1 MRRFYGLTIDILY
14 IAVYRT
20 KLQLVSRLRHYEKKE
35 ETSTSENN
43 NDYALR
49 SIGKNKI
56 VPAEILDACLCT
68 YKCNDLRDVK
78 DFYNVIS
85 VTR

>member
-14 IAVYRT
+14 ITVYRT
-20 KLQLVSRLRHYEKKE
+20 KVQSVSRLTLWKKE
-35 ETSTSENN
+35 ETSTSESN

-49 SIGKNKI
+49 SIDKNKI
-56 VPAEILDACLCT
+56 VPAEIPDACLCT

-85 VTR
+85 VTC